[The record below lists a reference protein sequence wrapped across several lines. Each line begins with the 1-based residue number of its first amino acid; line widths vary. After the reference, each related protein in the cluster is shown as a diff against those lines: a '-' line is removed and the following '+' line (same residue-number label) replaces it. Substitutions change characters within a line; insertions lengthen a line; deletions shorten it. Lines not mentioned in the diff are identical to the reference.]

1 MSQVTIKIGGRSF
14 DVVCQEGEENYLKT
28 AASMLDEEAQK
39 LESAGTRITES
50 RMLLMAG
57 LLLADRTAASE
68 EKLSKRND
76 ASFSETSD
84 SEISKYDKI
93 LDAKLKAAELE
104 ILNLKSQISNQNIT
118 SDKDT
123 DINKS
128 NLETIQLEI
137 DEAKATISFMLNKV
151 KSLV

>member
-28 AASMLDEEAQK
+28 AAAMLDEEAQK
-39 LESAGTRITES
+39 LESAGARITES

-68 EKLSKRND
+68 EKLSKTNNTPFYE
-76 ASFSETSD
+76 APNSEIMESD
-84 SEISKYDKI
+84 SI
-93 LDAKLKAAELE
+93 LNAKLKAAELE
-104 ILNLKSQISNQNIT
+104 ISNLKSQISNQNIT
-118 SDKDT
+118 SNKDT
-123 DINKS
+123 DINQI
-128 NLETIQLEI
+128 NLETVQLEI

>member
-1 MSQVTIKIGGRSF
+1 MSQVTIIIGGRSF

-28 AASMLDEEAQK
+28 AAAMLDEEAQK
-39 LESAGTRITES
+39 LESAGARITES

-68 EKLSKRND
+68 EKLSKKND
-76 ASFSETSD
+76 ATYSEASD
-84 SEISKYDKI
+84 SKISKHNSI
-93 LDAKLKAAELE
+93 LDTKLKAAELE
-104 ILNLKSQISNQNIT
+104 ISNLKSQISNQHIT

-123 DINKS
+123 DNNQI
-128 NLETIQLEI
+128 NLETVQLEI

>member
-28 AASMLDEEAQK
+28 AAAMLDEEAQK
-39 LESAGTRITES
+39 LESAGARITES

-68 EKLSKRND
+68 EKLNKTNNTP
-76 ASFSETSD
+76 FSEAPNSEIMESD
-84 SEISKYDKI
+84 SI
-93 LDAKLKAAELE
+93 LGAKLKAAELE
-104 ILNLKSQISNQNIT
+104 ISNLKSQISSQNIT
-118 SDKDT
+118 SNKDT
-123 DINKS
+123 DINQI
-128 NLETIQLEI
+128 NLETVQLEI
-137 DEAKATISFMLNKV
+137 NEAKATISFMLNKV